1 MRLKYKF
8 IMGLIE
14 IEPGEIL
21 ELARATLAGRN
32 ASLNLEIER
41 SGNTYALN
49 FTIYV
54 VGHSVYSGD
63 GKRVFRR
70 PAIFKYD
77 ASTER
82 FYRQGR
88 DAGVLLPFSQ
98 PVEDK
103 IILFNA
109 EFIPLGVIEPKIS
122 SYPPP
127 SPV

>member
-1 MRLKYKF
+1 
-8 IMGLIE
+8 MGLIE

-21 ELARATLAGRN
+21 ELRTLAGRN
-32 ASLNLEIER
+32 ASLNLIER
-41 SGNTYALN
+41 SRNTYALN

-70 PAIFKYD
+70 PAVFEYD

-88 DAGVLLPFSQ
+88 DAGVLLPFFQ

-103 IILFNA
+103 IILFHA